1 MLDYSLM
8 CMSTQFQ
15 SDKWLNKPLG
25 EVDQQTYS
33 LPAVPCAI
41 LIKYIQE
48 MSKHTNL
55 ADKIR
60 IYMSIEI
67 TNISCQTERLTFIQT
82 GVVNRLLRS
91 LEIFCVFIFMY
102 CPRKSMFGY
111 MSRSELKTNCT

>member
-60 IYMSIEI
+60 IYE
-67 TNISCQTERLTFIQT
+67 
-82 GVVNRLLRS
+82 
-91 LEIFCVFIFMY
+91 Y
-102 CPRKSMFGY
+102 
-111 MSRSELKTNCT
+111 